1 MKTQT
6 NPNNVRML
14 RMRQLTEYC
23 SLSKAYIYMQI
34 TEGSFPPGYMISP
47 GIRAWDKSEIDAWID
62 KRMGR
67 GE

>member
-23 SLSKAYIYMQI
+23 SLSKAYIYMKI
-34 TEGSFPPGYMISP
+34 TEGSFPPGHMISQ
-47 GIRAWDKSEIDAWID
+47 GIRAWQKSEIDSWLD
-62 KRMGR
+62 EKMGR
-67 GE
+67 GV

>member
-23 SLSKAYIYMQI
+23 SLSKAYIYMKI
-34 TEGSFPPGYMISP
+34 AEGTFPPGHMISP
-47 GIRAWDKSEIDAWID
+47 GIRIWDRETVDSWLD
-62 KRMGR
+62 KRMER
-67 GE
+67 ES

>member
-23 SLSKAYIYMQI
+23 SLSKAYIYMKI
-34 TEGSFPPGYMISP
+34 NEGTFPPGNMISR
-47 GIRAWDKSEIDAWID
+47 GIRVWEKLEVDAWLDD
-62 KRMGR
+62 KIG
-67 GE
+67 GNL